1 MTTVLE
7 RRSAHAKARL
17 DRVGTVTM
25 PQKPAARPAR
35 RKTRA
40 ARYRSQHH
48 DMQSDFPRGVARC
61 RSGKLTR
68 TLLHRCGG
76 RAIHLYAFRRRP
88 RRLTRNNW
96 RDNYRNNSCHAAS
109 RQSNRLAANKHRSTV
124 PDVTAVTAILIKPA
138 TAVETTGIGRSVDR
152 SDFGLRFLA
161 AMVILGRVRL
171 PCSLTQTLPCRVVPD
186 LSTAS
191 RACATKRLSGIVNQT
206 LPNGDG
212 LQIYAVP
219 VHNARRH
226 LSAWHG

>member
-1 MTTVLE
+1 
-7 RRSAHAKARL
+7 
-17 DRVGTVTM
+17 M

-138 TAVETTGIGRSVDR
+138 TAVETTGIGRSVGR